1 MDLISYSSLEL
12 NLISSTSHVTFC
24 RDILCYIML
33 CYAMLCYIMLCYAML
48 CYAMLCYAVLCQV
61 TFYGI
66 LIYVM
71 MCCVVLCVAFFI
83 LTQAYFQTSVDRHRY
98 EYHLASTQIHT
109 YPDLSTISCDVMLC
123 YAMLDDAM
131 QCYAML

>member
-1 MDLISYSSLEL
+1 MALYAMLGCAYVDL
-12 NLISSTSHVTFC
+12 
-24 RDILCYIML
+24 RDML
-33 CYAMLCYIMLCYAML
+33 RGAMQCYAMLCYAMQCYAMLCYAML
-48 CYAMLCYAVLCQV
+48 CYAMLCYAMLGYAMLCYV
-61 TFYGI
+61 RLHYGI

-83 LTQAYFQTSVDRHRY
+83 LIQT

-109 YPDLSTISCDVMLC
+109 YLDLSTVSCDVMLR